1 MVSVVSEGSA
11 ASFQSSYQQLVEN
24 WVRTWMALGEQQSE
38 PQDEIEEE
46 NLEQVQEADEV
57 AIGFQVEQTDEEVWI
72 TQEQPDGT
80 EKILYGKDELG
91 NQINLLTPELITAL
105 EQVQVGDTLDGL
117 GSITIRGNDEIFF
130 QSDEEGKVL
139 INKRL
144 DAAINDATTQSYPK
158 VTFEANSQGV
168 APVSLESEATVE
180 DGRVPQDRQV
190 EASQERDRDAYL
202 QTLAE
207 LMVPLVMEA
216 MRQEEQQS
224 ISQEDWE
231 VELKTE
237 AETESSVESNPMGL
251 FEEFFATSLA
261 QDWEKEGTR
270 EEQSQDEPTSE
281 IYATMGTRPVASV
294 STDMGVSDRTGLDAV
309 KAATQQLRQD
319 EPVKQVLQQ
328 TVESMQAAYKE
339 QQQQPVDPA
348 MQQIVSDRI
357 KEKDNPGW
365 WQRLSSRV
373 EATVTAV
380 RDTFTQ
386 HRAATTL
393 KQFANSQGLRSGE
406 SYEAANY
413 TLSKQGRQYTLSDKQ
428 GNPLLRFESTVFGV
442 KVDKT
447 LPPLGEADF
456 AKTQQ
461 LRADMEAGKS
471 PGGAF
476 MSRAVSEGRRLAQIQ
491 RIQAAMSGF
500 AAQTPKADIQVEG
513 STYNWRANSKGS
525 AIIQDKQG
533 NVLLAA
539 GNGYVRCEMSDKQ
552 LNDFEQMLAVAS
564 KSMQQQSPQRAAAP
578 QLAAAVRTKGKGLEL
593 D

>member
-1 MVSVVSEGSA
+1 MVSIVSEGSA
-11 ASFQSSYQQLVEN
+11 ASFQASYQQLVEN
-24 WVRTWMALGEQQSE
+24 WVRTWMVLGEQQSE

-46 NLEQVQEADEV
+46 NLEQTQQADEV
-57 AIGFQVEQTDEEVWI
+57 VIGFQVEQTDEEVWI
-72 TQEQPDGT
+72 TQKQPDGT
-80 EKILYGKDELG
+80 ETILYGKDEFG
-91 NQINLLTPELITAL
+91 NQVNLLTPELITAL
-105 EQVQVGDTLDGL
+105 EQVQVGDTLDGF

-130 QSDEEGKVL
+130 YSDEEGKVL

-144 DAAINDATTQSYPK
+144 DAAINDATTQSYSG
-158 VTFEANSQGV
+158 VNFEANSQAV
-168 APVSLESEATVE
+168 ASVSLESEATVE
-180 DGRVPQDRQV
+180 DEPQDRQV
-190 EASQERDRDAYL
+190 EVSQERDRDAYL

-216 MRQEEQQS
+216 MKQEEQQS

-231 VELKTE
+231 VELKAE
-237 AETESSVESNPMGL
+237 VETESAVESSPMGL
-251 FEEFFATSLA
+251 FEEFFAVSLT
-261 QDWEKEGTR
+261 QDWEKEDTR
-270 EEQSQDEPTSE
+270 EEQSKDEFTSE
-281 IYATMGTRPVASV
+281 FDAAMGTGSTATASIDV
-294 STDMGVSDRTGLDAV
+294 GIEGTTGLDAV

-319 EPVKQVLQQ
+319 EPVKQVLLQ
-328 TVESMQAAYKE
+328 TVESMQSTYKE

-365 WQRLSSRV
+365 WQQLSSRV

-380 RDTFTQ
+380 RDAFTQ

-393 KQFANSQGLRSGE
+393 KQFANRQGLRSDE

-413 TLSKQGRQYTLSDKQ
+413 TLAKQGREYTLSDKQ

-461 LRADMEAGKS
+461 LKADMEAGKS

-476 MSRAVSEGRRLAQIQ
+476 RSQAVSEGQRLAQIQ
-491 RIQAAMSGF
+491 RIQTAMATF
-500 AAQTPKADIQVEG
+500 AARTPKADVQVEG

-525 AIIQDKQG
+525 TIIQDKQG

-539 GNGYVRCEMSDKQ
+539 GNGYMRCEMSDKQ

-564 KSMQQQSPQRAAAP
+564 KSMQQSSQRTATP
-578 QLAAAVRTKGKGLEL
+578 QLAAASRTKGKGLEL